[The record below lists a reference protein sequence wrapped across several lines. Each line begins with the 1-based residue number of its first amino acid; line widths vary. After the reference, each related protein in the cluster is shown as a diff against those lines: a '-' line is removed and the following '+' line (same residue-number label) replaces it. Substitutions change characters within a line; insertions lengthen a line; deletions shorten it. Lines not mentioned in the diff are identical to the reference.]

1 MNNLKEVSRI
11 EYFHD
16 GYPFGFRNWTLK
28 GYDENNNL
36 ICSVDKTD
44 NNNYKKYVRFII
56 ALQENGYKLRE
67 CDRLELKSG
76 KQKFLLTQYLSKV
89 TKEDIYKIGKIIG
102 YTPRDIDNIKN
113 VSEDEKEKFC
123 HLVGFE
129 PYEFERL
136 CSIL

>member
-1 MNNLKEVSRI
+1 MAEK
-11 EYFHD
+11 
-16 GYPFGFRNWTLK
+16 
-28 GYDENNNL
+28 
-36 ICSVDKTD
+36 
-44 NNNYKKYVRFII
+44 YKV
-56 ALQENGYKLRE
+56 E
-67 CDRLELKSG
+67 LELPGNENKSSSPSG

-102 YTPRDIDNIKN
+102 HTPRDIDNIKN